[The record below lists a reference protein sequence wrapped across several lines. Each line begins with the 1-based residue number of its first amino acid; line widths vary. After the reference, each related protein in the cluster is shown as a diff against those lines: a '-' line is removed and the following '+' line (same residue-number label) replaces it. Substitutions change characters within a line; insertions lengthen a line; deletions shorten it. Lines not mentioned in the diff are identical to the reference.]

1 MLNFRQFL
9 NVFLNLEEYAGFKVV
24 RRKVGNS
31 AIADYYLYVS
41 DADRPDK
48 PYDCPFSASEE
59 YEAYCEA
66 YKKFNVF
73 SLTDEA

>member
-1 MLNFRQFL
+1 MLNYRQFL

-31 AIADYYLYVS
+31 SVADYYLYVS
-41 DADRPDK
+41 G
-48 PYDCPFSASEE
+48 YDIPFCAEEE

-66 YKKFNVF
+66 YKKFNAF